1 MTATDTGDAVG
12 APTATAAPRVTM
24 PGRYGPVQ
32 LLRSE
37 WTKLRSVRSTMWTL
51 GVTVVVVIGIGA
63 LASWV
68 TARQWKTGGLGD
80 HFNFDP
86 TARSLAGLFFG
97 EIAIGVLGV
106 LAMSAE
112 YSSGTIRATF
122 AAAPRRPLVV
132 VCKAAVFAVV
142 TLIVSEVIT
151 FVTFFI
157 GQALMKG
164 AAAYSQGGVLVA
176 LPTASLGQPGV
187 ARAVAGAGL
196 VLSLAGLFALSLATI
211 IRHTAGAIAAYVASL
226 LVLPLI
232 FQAFPTSVQHA
243 VLRYL
248 PLVIAENMAST
259 RPTRAAFGGAPVF
272 SAWVGFGI
280 FAGYVVALFVIGTVL
295 MVRKDA

>member
-1 MTATDTGDAVG
+1 MTATERGG
-12 APTATAAPRVTM
+12 LATAPARTAPSLSLA
-24 PGRYGPVQ
+24 GRYGPLQ
-32 LLRSE
+32 LLRAE

-97 EIAIGVLGV
+97 EIAVGVLGV
-106 LAMSAE
+106 LVMSAE

-132 VCKAAVFAVV
+132 ACKAAVFAVV
-142 TLIVSEVIT
+142 TVVASEIIT
-151 FVTFFI
+151 FVAFFV
-157 GQALMKG
+157 GQVLMKG
-164 AAAYSQGGVLVA
+164 ATPYSVGPVLVH

-187 ARAVAGAGL
+187 TRAVVGAGL

-211 IRHTAGAIAAYVASL
+211 IRHTAGAIAAYVGSL

-232 FQAFPTSVQHA
+232 LQAFPSSVQHA
-243 VLRYL
+243 VLRFL

-259 RPTRAAFGGAPVF
+259 RPTRAAFGGSPVF

-280 FAGYVVALFVIGTVL
+280 FAGYVVALFIIGTVL
-295 MVRKDA
+295 LVRRDA